1 MSSVTTTVLQSSSP
15 AAPIPIITSFTK
27 TCHQCGADLSHS
39 HPPVAQDAQRR
50 IAELET
56 QVKILTSKATAAG
69 TYVLFL
75 FLPTTQKSNCNM
87 ASPFF
92 IEFWRFRM
100 LRLALVDKLAD
111 YEDELRQ
118 LKSAN
123 NPTSHPNNNITAL
136 PPSRPTSAVGTP
148 RNHLQ
153 SRISHLLTSNRRAI
167 SQPPS
172 SSGPADNQTTS
183 HLNNNN
189 RENAE
194 LLTMLTREQSLRQAA
209 ESRVSET
216 NEELEELS
224 AQLFTEANEMVATER
239 KARAKLE
246 ERVAVLE
253 RRDKEKRTRL
263 EVLESRLG
271 RIERVRDMLK

>member
-1 MSSVTTTVLQSSSP
+1 
-15 AAPIPIITSFTK
+15 
-27 TCHQCGADLSHS
+27 
-39 HPPVAQDAQRR
+39 
-50 IAELET
+50 
-56 QVKILTSKATAAG
+56 
-69 TYVLFL
+69 
-75 FLPTTQKSNCNM
+75 M
-87 ASPFF
+87 ASPLF
-92 IEFWRFRM
+92 IEFWRT
-100 LRLALVDKLAD
+100 RLLNSALVDKLAD

-118 LKSAN
+118 LKSSN
-123 NPTSHPNNNITAL
+123 EPTSDPNTTAQ
-136 PPSRPTSAVGTP
+136 PPSRPTSAAGIQ

-153 SRISHLLTSNRRAI
+153 SRISNLLSSNRRAT

-172 SSGPADNQTTS
+172 SAPADQTGHS
-183 HLNNNN
+183 NNNNNNN

-209 ESRVSET
+209 ESRVSQT

-253 RRDKEKRTRL
+253 KRDREKRTRL

-271 RIERVRDMLK
+271 RIERVREMLK

>member
-1 MSSVTTTVLQSSSP
+1 MSSVTTTILQPSP
-15 AAPIPIITSFTK
+15 AAPFQNPSFTK

-39 HPPVAQDAQRR
+39 HPPIAEDAQRR

-56 QVKILTSKATAAG
+56 QVKILTGKATAAG
-69 TYVLFL
+69 TSILF
-75 FLPTTQKSNCNM
+75 FRLPTTHSAYNM
-87 ASPFF
+87 ASPLY

-100 LRLALVDKLAD
+100 LNLALVDKLAD

-118 LKSAN
+118 LKSSN
-123 NPTSHPNNNITAL
+123 KSTSDPNINAQ
-136 PPSRPTSAVGTP
+136 PPSRPTSAAGIQ
-148 RNHLQ
+148 RNPLQ
-153 SRISHLLTSNRRAI
+153 SRISHLLPSNRRAT

-172 SSGPADNQTTS
+172 SAPADQTSQT
-183 HLNNNN
+183 NN

-209 ESRVSET
+209 ESRVSQT

-263 EVLESRLG
+263 ELLESRLG
-271 RIERVRDMLK
+271 RIERVREMLK